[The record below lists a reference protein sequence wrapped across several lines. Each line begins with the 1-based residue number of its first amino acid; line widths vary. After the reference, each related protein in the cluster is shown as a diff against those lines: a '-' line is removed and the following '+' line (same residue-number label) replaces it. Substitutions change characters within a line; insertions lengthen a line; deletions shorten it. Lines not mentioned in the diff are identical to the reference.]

1 MQVRLGWWLKKKT
14 VRDHHGY
21 FVKLSTRKKRR
32 MPHRATYFF
41 PRQFPEKRFDESSKS
56 STLDHENKKSP
67 VKSTDTTFCIENDLP
82 KSSNTPTK
90 DNLAKN
96 SAVSELGKK
105 FRNEQK
111 QIAAFCDWLVDKRH
125 SHHHHRRRHHQHQHQ
140 HHHHRHR
147 SDHILHEDDEEDRE
161 LLLPDSAK
169 VSSPDKDVVD
179 VDRRFEREAS
189 LSRLSSG
196 SSYATSLFASDVTV
210 TATFSSDDITKE
222 DTSSFRVSTNEVT
235 RRNKQEEEEEHHEE
249 EKLNDQKNYAKECKE
264 SYELQTAL
272 AKRLSFLSTFGSEPV
287 LTFDTGL
294 ETWDVES
301 VSRRLWVRYLNH
313 VCVCLCIFTACL
325 ISRCI
330 LSESM

>member
-1 MQVRLGWWLKKKT
+1 
-14 VRDHHGY
+14 
-21 FVKLSTRKKRR
+21 

-56 STLDHENKKSP
+56 STLDHEKKKSA
-67 VKSTDTTFCIENDLP
+67 VKSTDTTFCTENDVP
-82 KSSNTPTK
+82 KSSNTTTK
-90 DNLAKN
+90 DNLVKN
-96 SAVSELGKK
+96 SAVSELFTDGKK

-125 SHHHHRRRHHQHQHQ
+125 SHHHRRHRHHQHQHQ
-140 HHHHRHR
+140 HHHRHR
-147 SDHILHEDDEEDRE
+147 SDHILHEEDEEDHE

-169 VSSPDKDVVD
+169 VSSPEKKDVVD
-179 VDRRFEREAS
+179 VDRRFDREVS

-222 DTSSFRVSTNEVT
+222 DTSSFQVSTNEVT
-235 RRNKQEEEEEHHEE
+235 RRNEQEEEEHHEE
-249 EKLNDQKNYAKECKE
+249 EKRNDEKNYVKECKE
-264 SYELQTAL
+264 GYELQQAL
-272 AKRLSFLSTFGSEPV
+272 AKRLSFLSTLGSEPV

-301 VSRRLWVRYLNH
+301 VSRRLWVRYLND
-313 VCVCLCIFTACL
+313 VCVSLVHI
-325 ISRCI
+325 
-330 LSESM
+330 